1 MANTNTIYYISLDRV
16 KQLLRSLDAGG
27 RRDPVTKRRTTT
39 KRTMPRRTTAGKTR
53 PKRTTN
59 KPKRTSGNPKPVR
72 RTTTFG
78 NWFRGTY

>member
-16 KQLLRSLDAGG
+16 KQLLRSLEADG

-39 KRTMPRRTTAGKTR
+39 RRTTTGTAKAN
-53 PKRTTN
+53 PKRTTS
-59 KPKRTSGNPKPVR
+59 KAKRTSRNPKPVR

-78 NWFRGTY
+78 NWFRGSY